1 MYESYTHQSL
11 PSKYYRE
18 LLGTALCVF
27 NSNNNFVIENF
38 LNDSVKYNWYDL
50 IDKESGNIV
59 QIVKTQFMRR
69 GAEEIWKSFFEIVE
83 KRNRIIHSFRITNT
97 DGEQILATKDKKTQ
111 EQFNI
116 TEKYLI
122 NFIEKNDELSNELH
136 EFRGY

>member
-97 DGEQILATKDKKTQ
+97 DGEQILVTKDKKLK
-111 EQFNI
+111 NN
-116 TEKYLI
+116 LI
-122 NFIEKNDELSNELH
+122 
-136 EFRGY
+136 